1 MFSKSIKC
9 IIEINLIILMCRWW
23 NNFSRNIGL
32 SYIRCRVVESYTW
45 AYVVYYQRGFK
56 LPRRIIAMM
65 IVLITTVD
73 DTYDIHAT
81 IDDCRKLH
89 EAIQRWSGGHY
100 ISY

>member
-1 MFSKSIKC
+1 M
-9 IIEINLIILMCRWW
+9 
-23 NNFSRNIGL
+23 
-32 SYIRCRVVESYTW
+32 VESYTW

-89 EAIQRWSGGHY
+89 EAIQRFEWWTLY
-100 ISY
+100 FLLIRFVFTYEILVIVSY

>member
-1 MFSKSIKC
+1 M
-9 IIEINLIILMCRWW
+9 
-23 NNFSRNIGL
+23 
-32 SYIRCRVVESYTW
+32 VESYTW